1 MSTKK
6 HPKANLENYSKLFV
20 QLGLVLSLVIVY
32 ALLQNKTFEK
42 NSTVLSNVKLIDNYT
57 AEQII
62 EFKIKKPKAQ
72 PIPKKVILID
82 IKKVDDNSGTDE
94 TFLKDMGIDDPVEEP
109 KFIKIIDSDPIS
121 EDDGVPILFVE
132 EAPLFPGCKG
142 TKEEIRACFSKQI
155 TKHINRKFNTDL
167 AEKLGL
173 TSGTQRIFTVFKI
186 DKKGNIVEIKAR
198 APHKILREEAIRVIK
213 LLPKMEPGKQQGT
226 PVVVKYSLP
235 IAFKVE

>member
-1 MSTKK
+1 MNTKK

-42 NSTVLSNVKLIDNYT
+42 NSIVLSDIELIDNFT
-57 AEQII
+57 TEQII
-62 EFKIKKPKAQ
+62 EFKIKQPKEQ
-72 PIPKKVILID
+72 PIQKKVILID
-82 IKKVDDNSGTDE
+82 IEIVDNNTNNKE
-94 TFLKDMGIDDPVEEP
+94 MFFEDMGIDDPVEEP
-109 KFIKIIDSDPIS
+109 KFIKIIDNDPIS

-155 TKHINRKFNTDL
+155 TKHISRKFNTDL
-167 AEKLGL
+167 AEKLGI
-173 TSGTQRIFTVFKI
+173 SPGTQRIFTIFKI

-198 APHKILREEAIRVIK
+198 APHKRLREEAIRVIK
-213 LLPKMEPGKQQGT
+213 LLPKMKPGKQQGK

-235 IAFKVE
+235 IIFRVE